1 MAELK
6 NQGYIYIGFNPYHRD
21 NWLKIGCTKRAPK
34 IRLKE
39 LSRATGVLGD
49 YELVYEEYLENYK
62 YIEKL
67 IHEKLKNYR
76 IPKNSSSHKQ
86 KEMFNLSLQ
95 EAIFKIQE
103 LTQREIYRIE
113 KLSKNERHI
122 LTSNM
127 TLRWFCYPQDLIMI
141 CRYENIFHLA
151 EVKPNVEIWECKN
164 GDQILIT
171 NEEFNI
177 FYFQKKDFFTIN
189 GSLSEV
195 VSLYPGD
202 RIAWIGKNK
211 IDSSEYS
218 ILSILDCRTYTKLM
232 GFSTDLIFVD
242 GLPIQFGLVP
252 NGILSNPTVP
262 KICHETF
269 SKIRELGIPRNLPN
283 PLEKLEDSILSNN
296 V

>member
-6 NQGYIYIGFNPYHRD
+6 NQGYIYIGINPDHRD
-21 NWLKIGCTKRAPK
+21 NLLKIGCTKRAPK

-39 LSRATGVLGD
+39 LSRATGVPGH
-49 YELVYEEYLENYK
+49 YELVYEEYLENYD

-67 IHEKLKNYR
+67 IHKKLKTYR
-76 IPKNSSSHKQ
+76 IPKSPYSRKQ
-86 KEMFNLSLQ
+86 KEIFNLSLQ
-95 EAIFKIQE
+95 EAIFQIQE
-103 LTQREIYRIE
+103 LTQREIYSIE
-113 KLSKNERHI
+113 KLSKNQRHI

-151 EVKPNVEIWECKN
+151 EGKPNVEIWECKD

-171 NEEFNI
+171 DEFNI
-177 FYFQKKDFFTIN
+177 SSFQKQDFFTIN

-195 VSLYPGD
+195 VSLFPGD
-202 RIAWIGKNK
+202 RIAWIGKNQ
-211 IDSSEYS
+211 INSPEYS
-218 ILSILDCRTYTKLM
+218 ILTILDCRTHTKLM

-242 GLPIQFGLVP
+242 GFPIQFGSVP
-252 NGILSNPTVP
+252 NGVLSNPTLP
-262 KICHETF
+262 HICHETF
-269 SKIRELGIPRNLPN
+269 LKVRELGIPRNLPN